1 MGESRGTRNG
11 LDQGGEEGGGER
23 GGGVIISRGSM
34 ADITSLKSQE
44 VKAENSVEGARAN
57 NICY

>member
-23 GGGVIISRGSM
+23 GGVIISRGSM
-34 ADITSLKSQE
+34 ADITFLKSQE